1 MTPLPVSD
9 APGVVID
16 TNWALDLLVF
26 DDPRAQP
33 LSAALDEGRW
43 RWLACDAMRV
53 ELVRVLGYP
62 AVARRLAAISR
73 APAEVLDRWDRWVSL
88 VDAPPPSRW
97 RCRDADDQ
105 VFIDLA
111 VQHQLLLLSK
121 DREVLKLRR
130 SLVSVGVI
138 VESIWIV

>member
-1 MTPLPVSD
+1 MTPRPVSD

-26 DDPRAQP
+26 DDPRAQA
-33 LSAALDEGRW
+33 LRAALDEGRW
-43 RWLACDAMRV
+43 RWLACEAMRV
-53 ELVRVLGYP
+53 ELVRVLDYP
-62 AVARRLAAISR
+62 AVARRLSAIDR
-73 APAEVLDRWDRWVSL
+73 PAVDVLDRWDRWVCP

-111 VQHQLLLLSK
+111 VQHQVLLLSK

-130 SLVSVGVI
+130 SLANAGVI